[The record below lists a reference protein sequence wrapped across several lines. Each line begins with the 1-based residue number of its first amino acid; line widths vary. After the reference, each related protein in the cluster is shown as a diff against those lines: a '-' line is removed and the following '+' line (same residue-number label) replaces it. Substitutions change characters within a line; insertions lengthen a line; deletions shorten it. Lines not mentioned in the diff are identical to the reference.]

1 MNGSTAAA
9 AASTTTTTTASTTTT
24 SSSSSKKRTSIGST
38 TVVTSRSSRSG
49 SSRSGSSGGSN
60 SDSKTSSSSNK
71 IRDVAARAIWTEPNK
86 GVWAGRVVF
95 VLVLTSV
102 AAVFGFLSYTILSQ
116 SEQTLTEA
124 QFESIADRSG
134 SSFIENTKR
143 KRLGALS
150 LASVIGSA
158 NPDPSTWP
166 LVTLNNY
173 ETIASN
179 LISTSK
185 GCYMAFAPIVMPD
198 ELQDFEEF
206 IYDFYDNT
214 RKPEPFLN
222 GTAARSSFGK
232 GVWSI
237 DPGLN
242 STSSSPDMRHHDVD
256 GQTSWG
262 SSNQIL
268 VPMVHHVTGPSNK
281 LMMNFHSV
289 PLLGRMIDDMI
300 TCAQQDNIRTGQ
312 SLDSCAAISPLSPNK
327 TSFVQQVA
335 SGPGSTMIQPVY
347 AANDPEKVREKTKQN
362 KTNNPKHEMKQT
374 NGFLSLHPSIST

>member
-1 MNGSTAAA
+1 MNG
-9 AASTTTTTTASTTTT
+9 STTTTT
-24 SSSSSKKRTSIGST
+24 SSSSKKRTSIGST

-49 SSRSGSSGGSN
+49 SSRSGSSGSNSGSN
-60 SDSKTSSSSNK
+60 ANSTSSS
-71 IRDVAARAIWTEPNK
+71 ILDAAARAIWTEPNK

-95 VLVLTSV
+95 VLVLASV
-102 AAVFGFLSYTILSQ
+102 AAVVGFLSYAILSQ

-134 SSFIENTKR
+134 CSAIENTKR

-158 NPDPSTWP
+158 NPDPSAWP

-185 GCYMAFAPIVMPD
+185 GCYMAFAPIVTPD
-198 ELQDFEEF
+198 KLQDFEEY

-214 RKPEPFLN
+214 RKPEPFSN
-222 GTAARSSFGK
+222 GTSARSSFGK

-237 DPGLN
+237 DPDLN
-242 STSSSPDMRHHDVD
+242 STSSSDMRYHDVD

-262 SSNQIL
+262 SSTQIL
-268 VPMVHHVTGPSNK
+268 VPMVHHVTGPSKK

-289 PLLGRMIDDMI
+289 PLLGRMIDDML
-300 TCAQQDNIRTGQ
+300 TCSQQDNTRTGQ

-335 SGPGSTMIQPVY
+335 SGPGSNMIQPVY
-347 AANDPEKVREKTKQN
+347 ASNDPQKVRNEAKATIFVP
-362 KTNNPKHEMKQT
+362 TSMYLAT
-374 NGFLSLHPSIST
+374 FFSLFFPA